1 LPAESGSN
9 RGMKSL
15 RVGFVLLLWI
25 AVTLCAVAQAGPRPA
40 AAEQLFALANQS
52 RAQAGLEPLRWDRTL
67 ADAALR
73 HCERMAQEGPISHR
87 YGGEPDLTERAAAT
101 GSHFSLI
108 EENIAVG
115 SYAAQI
121 HEGWMNS
128 PGHRRNLLAPEVD
141 RVGIAVIETRGALY
155 AVADYAR
162 GVQVL
167 TAPQVEAKIIEL
179 VRMSGIAV
187 RRDPHDA
194 RLACMLDRGF
204 PAGMTGGQ
212 PMFVMRWQG
221 ADTEHLP
228 QDLLNRL
235 GSGQYQTADV
245 GACDARGEER
255 GFTAYRLAVLLY

>member
-1 LPAESGSN
+1 MVA
-9 RGMKSL
+9 
-15 RVGFVLLLWI
+15 
-25 AVTLCAVAQAGPRPA
+25 TLCAAAQAGPRPG
-40 AAEQLFALANQS
+40 AAEELFALANQS

-67 ADAALR
+67 ADAAMR

-87 YGGEPDLTERAAAT
+87 YGGEPDLTERVAAT

-167 TAPQVEAKIIEL
+167 TAPQLEAKIIEL

-212 PMFVMRWQG
+212 PLFVMRWQG

-228 QDLLNRL
+228 QGLVNRL
-235 GSGQYQTADV
+235 GSGQYQAADV
-245 GACDARGEER
+245 GACEARGEER